1 MIVATH
7 FNARRS
13 PKQQACLYPEAP
25 LKYVILAARIL
36 LGAGF
41 LFFGLN
47 ILLHFLKMPPAPGD
61 AGTFGMILA
70 QHHWMNFVGVIQVVA
85 GLLLLVNRFVP
96 LALTLLAPLLVNILL
111 FHLLLLGGTGIAPG
125 LVCTLLELFLLFVYR
140 RNFYPLFA
148 MNPEAEVAR

>member
-1 MIVATH
+1 MPAAR
-7 FNARRS
+7 ARRVC
-13 PKQQACLYPEAP
+13 QHTEAP

-47 ILLHFLKMPPAPGD
+47 ILLHFMPMKPESGD
-61 AGTFGMILA
+61 AGTFGLILA
-70 QHHWMNFVGVIQVVA
+70 QHHWMNLVGVLQIIA
-85 GLLLLVNRFVP
+85 GVLLLVNRFVP

-111 FHLLLLGGTGIAPG
+111 FHLLLLGGKGIAAG
-125 LVCTLLELFLLFVYR
+125 LLCALLELFLLFVYR

-148 MNPEAEVAR
+148 MNPEAELTH